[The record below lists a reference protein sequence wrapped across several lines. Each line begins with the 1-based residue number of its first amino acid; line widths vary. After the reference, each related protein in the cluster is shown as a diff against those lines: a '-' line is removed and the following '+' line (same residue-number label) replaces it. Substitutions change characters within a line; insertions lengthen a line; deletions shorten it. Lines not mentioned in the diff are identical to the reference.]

1 MKIVQVLEDS
11 NILLKGITKTFK
23 NEAKEQKRGFL
34 GMLLGTLGTSLL
46 GNMLTGKGVA
56 RAGYGNKEGKGV
68 WRAGYGNKNFQFKK
82 KLIPPHPLWRLF

>member
-1 MKIVQVLEDS
+1 
-11 NILLKGITKTFK
+11 
-23 NEAKEQKRGFL
+23 
-34 GMLLGTLGTSLL
+34 MLLGTLGTSLL

-68 WRAGYGNKNFQFKK
+68 LRAGYGNKNFQFKK